1 MAVYTHNTPKRYTS
15 DNVRGRVSS
24 FTRALMRLRTRIRNT
39 STFVT
44 AERIY
49 SEAWPA
55 FGGSL
60 GTQYLDGG
68 GSHKKIIAK
77 QPRNGAVGK
86 PVTNLK

>member
-1 MAVYTHNTPKRYTS
+1 MAVYIHDTPKYVNANRR
-15 DNVRGRVSS
+15 RGGT
-24 FTRALMRLRTRIRNT
+24 FTRALRRLRTRIRNT

-60 GTQYLDGG
+60 GTQYMNGGG
-68 GSHKKIIAK
+68 GSKRIIAK

-86 PVTNLK
+86 PASNLK